1 MARRNLHTDE
11 GLRQWFETPGPGP
24 DGGSRATLGP
34 VHYYAF
40 LAELHRRLTPRAY
53 LEIGIRNGG
62 SLAQARCRSVGIDP
76 AYSITAQLDTDVA
89 LFRTTSDE
97 YFARPDPLA
106 PTGGTP
112 FDLSFI
118 DGLHLFEF
126 ALRDFI
132 NAERHSSPRGV
143 IVFDDVLPR
152 SIAEAARQR
161 HTDGWTGDVYGMVEV
176 LTRYRPDLVVVPVD
190 TKPTGLLLVTALDP
204 SDTTLTDRFEEIL
217 AEFRR
222 PDPQP
227 VPPPLLDR
235 LTALPPR
242 RLLESDLL
250 EVLADASGAGSGAL
264 RERITECVARSLGEA
279 FASAGLSG

>member
-1 MARRNLHTDE
+1 
-11 GLRQWFETPGPGP
+11 
-24 DGGSRATLGP
+24 

-40 LAELHRRLTPRAY
+40 LAELHRRLAPRAY
-53 LEIGIRNGG
+53 LEIGLRNGG

-76 AYSITAQLDTDVA
+76 AFSITAELDTDVA

-106 PTGGTP
+106 ATGGIP
-112 FDLSFI
+112 FDLTFI

-152 SIAEAARQR
+152 SVDEAARQR

-176 LTRYRPDLVVVPVD
+176 LARYRPDLVVVPVA
-190 TKPTGLLLVTALDP
+190 TAPTGLLIVAGLDP
-204 SDTTLTDRFEEIL
+204 ADATLADHFDEIL

-227 VPPPLLDR
+227 VPPLLLDR
-235 LTALPPR
+235 LTALPPA

-250 EVLADASGAGSGAL
+250 EVLAAAGASAASGADLRASIADSVASTLGSG
-264 RERITECVARSLGEA
+264 
-279 FASAGLSG
+279 FAATALSG